1 MDIILPHVPAAY
13 PDSSFGGVV
22 EAGNELY
29 QGALGRAG
37 ATQNAHGLPRLDIQV
52 YLRQGI
58 FLRIRMV
65 LKRYS
70 FKVHTAVGHLGDRI
84 LRRGDLGLLL
94 QHLGNAVDTGQRP
107 GEQ

>member
-13 PDSSFGGVV
+13 PDTSFGGIV

-29 QGALGRAG
+29 QGTLGRSGTA
-37 ATQNAHGLPRLDIQV
+37 QNAHGLPRLDMQV
-52 YLRQGI
+52 YLRQSI

-70 FKVHTAVGHLGDRI
+70 FKVHTAVSHLGDCI
-84 LRRGDLGLLL
+84 LGRGDLGLLL